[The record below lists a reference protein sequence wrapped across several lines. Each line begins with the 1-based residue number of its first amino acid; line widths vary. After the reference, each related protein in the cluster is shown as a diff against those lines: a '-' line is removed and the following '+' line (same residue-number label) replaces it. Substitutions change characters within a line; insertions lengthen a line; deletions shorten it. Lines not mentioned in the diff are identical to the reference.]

1 MNLKVYY
8 DAVMAAETTVQTVL
22 NQMDG
27 LFTDGKKA
35 EALELRPA
43 LDEAK
48 SKAKEA
54 NDIYLMMRES
64 VDSMGVAA
72 KFIPASKTPE
82 DKAQSITRAEFENL
96 SPAARAEFIK
106 GGGLIKDEE

>member
-8 DAVMAAETTVQTVL
+8 DAVMAAETTVQTIL

-64 VDSMGVAA
+64 DNSMGAA
-72 KFIPASKTPE
+72 GVFVPVSKTPM
-82 DKAQSITRAEFENL
+82 DKAQTKTRAEFDAL
-96 SPAARAEFIK
+96 SPMDRADFVR

>member
-1 MNLKVYY
+1 MNLKAYY
-8 DAVMAAETTVQTVL
+8 DAVVAAETEMQKIL
-22 NQMDG
+22 NTMDT
-27 LFTDGKKA
+27 LLTDGKKA

-54 NDIYLMMRES
+54 NDIYLMMREGAE
-64 VDSMGVAA
+64 SMGAA
-72 KFIPASKTPE
+72 RNFVPASKTPE
-82 DKAQSITRAEFENL
+82 DKAQTKSRAEYESL
-96 SPAARAEFIK
+96 TPAARAEFIR